1 MRRLDSP
8 SFQFTLGD
16 REHVLRQLELS
27 FRGAVS
33 KPLLEDVVRAFTR
46 RARSSGQTVERVIIA
61 LKDMA
66 LMASRA
72 THSPESVAEMNEDV
86 VRWCLAEYF
95 SKIPAPSLDAD

>member
-16 REHVLRQLELS
+16 REHVLRQLEMS
-27 FRGAVS
+27 FRGTVS
-33 KPLLEDVVRAFTR
+33 KPFLEDVVRAFTR
-46 RARSSGQTVERVIIA
+46 RARASGQTVERVIIA

-72 THSPESVAEMNEDV
+72 TDCPERVAAMNEDV
-86 VRWCLAEYF
+86 VRWCLTEYF
-95 SKIPAPSLDAD
+95 NKTPATTLNGD